1 MSGVVDVV
9 LEESQPKK
17 VGCVF
22 RPRLTK
28 LFWSGTA
35 GNEVPLLMSSK
46 LRW

>member
-9 LEESQPKK
+9 LEELQPKN

-22 RPRLTK
+22 RPRFTK
-28 LFWSGTA
+28 VFWSGTA
-35 GNEVPLLMSSK
+35 GNEVLLLISSK